1 MAVLVSE
8 TADFSILHLLKA
20 HSTVVSALCKWPYWV
35 LKQALEMSLV
45 ITSILQMN
53 KQNRE

>member
-1 MAVLVSE
+1 MAVLASE
-8 TADFSILHLLKA
+8 TADFSILHLSKA
-20 HSTVVSALCKWPYWV
+20 HSTVVSACKWPYWI